1 MTVDTTLKR
10 TKNMGICLQNNAP
23 MQVTTK
29 KGADGKYI
37 NHAIPKLVYP
47 NKPNGERYDEENPF

>member
-1 MTVDTTLKR
+1 
-10 TKNMGICLQNNAP
+10 